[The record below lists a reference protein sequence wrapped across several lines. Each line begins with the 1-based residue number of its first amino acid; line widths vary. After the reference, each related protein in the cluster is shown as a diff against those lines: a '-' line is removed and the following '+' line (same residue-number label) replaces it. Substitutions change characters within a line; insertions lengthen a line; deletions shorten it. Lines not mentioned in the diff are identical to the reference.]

1 MLGQRVSNEQS
12 NVGPT
17 IYVAVGP
24 TLHQRLGFGW
34 RMVSVLAGLTE
45 SVDDRGDY
53 NLFWNCSI
61 DIVVCSV
68 DPH

>member
-1 MLGQRVSNEQS
+1 ML
-12 NVGPT
+12 T
-17 IYVAVGP
+17 I
-24 TLHQRLGFGW
+24 
-34 RMVSVLAGLTE
+34 TE
-45 SVDDRGDY
+45 YVDDRGDY